1 MSAGTNDH
9 VVDVIAS
16 VESRRQRSERD
27 FGLAASCDEAL
38 GKLHELLDRERAAL
52 EVLGPASPQ
61 PASIDTV
68 AAEIARVKKLRGNT
82 LWTMGR
88 SER

>member
-1 MSAGTNDH
+1 MSAANDD
-9 VVDVIAS
+9 VIDVIAS
-16 VESRRQRSERD
+16 VESHRQQSERD
-27 FGLAASCDEAL
+27 FGLAASCDESL

-52 EVLGPASPQ
+52 EVLGPASPH

-68 AAEIARVKKLRGNT
+68 ATEIARVKKLRGNT

>member
-1 MSAGTNDH
+1 MSAANDD
-9 VVDVIAS
+9 VIDVIAS
-16 VESRRQRSERD
+16 VESYRQASERD

-38 GKLHELLDRERAAL
+38 RKLHELLDRERAAL
-52 EVLGPASPQ
+52 EMQGRAGARPV
-61 PASIDTV
+61 SIETV
-68 AAEIARVKKLRGNT
+68 AAEIARVKKLKGNT